1 VIKIEKG
8 IIMMKIPTIKA
19 IILLDNLK
27 MKNPAEK
34 VFIIM
39 AETAQIQDIGFLSI
53 LFSWLSGD
61 IKSQFLTL
69 N

>member
-1 VIKIEKG
+1 MIKIEKG